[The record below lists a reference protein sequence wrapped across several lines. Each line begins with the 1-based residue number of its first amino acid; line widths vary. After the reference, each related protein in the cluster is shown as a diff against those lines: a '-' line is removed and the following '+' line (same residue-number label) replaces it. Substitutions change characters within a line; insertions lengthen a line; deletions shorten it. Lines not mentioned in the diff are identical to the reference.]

1 MTPQHAA
8 LSGGRWKELPFTVQM
23 ANVGSEVERALR
35 WKAKNNPAYC
45 EKALDR
51 ALELLD
57 LTLESAAGFH
67 RLRELARAREFLL
80 DYFLGSNQYSSTEA
94 GWRKYFFQFA
104 CAANKNR

>member
-1 MTPQHAA
+1 MND
-8 LSGGRWKELPFTVQM
+8 RWKTLPFLVQM

-57 LTLESAAGFH
+57 STLETVTGFC
-67 RLRELARAREFLL
+67 RLRELARTREFLV

-94 GWRKYFFQFA
+94 GWRRYFFQFA
-104 CAANKNR
+104 CAANKDR

>member
-1 MTPQHAA
+1 MND
-8 LSGGRWKELPFTVQM
+8 RWKTLPFLVQM

-57 LTLESAAGFH
+57 LTLATATRFR
-67 RLRELARAREFLL
+67 RLKELARARELL
-80 DYFLGSNQYSSTEA
+80 VDYFLGSNQYCSTEA
-94 GWRKYFFQFA
+94 AWRKYFFSFA
-104 CAANKNR
+104 CAANRDR